1 MLAPHREEIVKRAD
15 GSDQVYPRMRG
26 SNPRIGILLS
36 AGRTDTAVD

>member
-15 GSDQVYPRMRG
+15 CSDQAYPRMCG
-26 SNPRIGILLS
+26 SNTRVGILFS